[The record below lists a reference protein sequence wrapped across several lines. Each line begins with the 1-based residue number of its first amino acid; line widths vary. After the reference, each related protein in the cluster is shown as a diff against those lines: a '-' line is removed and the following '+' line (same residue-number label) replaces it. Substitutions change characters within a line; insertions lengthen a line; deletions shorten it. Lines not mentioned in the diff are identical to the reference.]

1 MPIDSESWGSY
12 IGGVVLV
19 DSSMLV
25 DCRARGV
32 DCRVYGFGFLV
43 SSFEFQVFK
52 ILIISKYSAGV
63 LQDDSE
69 ECSLSFLSSILFN
82 PLRIICNLVK
92 R

>member
-25 DCRARGV
+25 DCGARGV

-52 ILIISKYSAGV
+52 FLIISTLFGV
-63 LQDDSE
+63 QCWSTT
-69 ECSLSFLSSILFN
+69 
-82 PLRIICNLVK
+82 R
-92 R
+92 